1 MTGTF
6 GGALEARGIPAG
18 EGHLESDT
26 IGEIE
31 KEGNVLVIKR
41 INITYK
47 LKIDPEILDKSETP
61 STALC
66 AYTPPPAP
74 SIGAYR
80 AVSTFRRRWIWF
92 EENHK
97 RSRRIE

>member
-18 EGHLESDT
+18 EGYLESDT

-47 LKIDPEILDKSETP
+47 LRVDPQLLEEKRDAIGRVMRVHPNSCPVYRSISGSIKVSATLD
-61 STALC
+61 L
-66 AYTPPPAP
+66 
-74 SIGAYR
+74 
-80 AVSTFRRRWIWF
+80 V
-92 EENHK
+92 
-97 RSRRIE
+97 

>member
-18 EGHLESDT
+18 KGYLESDT

-47 LKIDPEILDKSETP
+47 LKIDPELLEEKRDAIDRVMRVHPNSCPVYRSISGSIDVSATLD
-61 STALC
+61 LL
-66 AYTPPPAP
+66 
-74 SIGAYR
+74 
-80 AVSTFRRRWIWF
+80 
-92 EENHK
+92 
-97 RSRRIE
+97 

>member
-18 EGHLESDT
+18 EGYLESDT

-47 LKIDPEILDKSETP
+47 LKIATQLLEEKRDAIDRVMRVHPNSCP
-61 STALC
+61 V
-66 AYTPPPAP
+66 YR
-74 SIGAYR
+74 SISGSID
-80 AVSTFRRRWIWF
+80 VSAELELI
-92 EENHK
+92 
-97 RSRRIE
+97 

>member
-6 GGALEARGIPAG
+6 GGALEARGIPAS
-18 EGHLESDT
+18 EGYLESDA

-47 LKIDPEILDKSETP
+47 LRVDPQLLEEKRDAIDRVMRVHPNSCPVYRSISGSIDVSATLD
-61 STALC
+61 L
-66 AYTPPPAP
+66 
-74 SIGAYR
+74 
-80 AVSTFRRRWIWF
+80 V
-92 EENHK
+92 
-97 RSRRIE
+97 

>member
-18 EGHLESDT
+18 EGYLESDT

-47 LKIDPEILDKSETP
+47 LKIDPQLLEEKRDAIDRVMRVHPNSCP
-61 STALC
+61 V
-66 AYTPPPAP
+66 YR
-74 SIGAYR
+74 SISGSID
-80 AVSTFRRRWIWF
+80 VSAELELI
-92 EENHK
+92 
-97 RSRRIE
+97 

>member
-18 EGHLESDT
+18 EGYLESDA

-47 LKIDPEILDKSETP
+47 LRVDPQLLEKKRDAIDRVMRVHPNSCP
-61 STALC
+61 V
-66 AYTPPPAP
+66 YR
-74 SIGAYR
+74 SISGSID
-80 AVSTFRRRWIWF
+80 VSATL
-92 EENHK
+92 NLV
-97 RSRRIE
+97 

>member
-18 EGHLESDT
+18 EGYLESDT
-26 IGEIE
+26 IGEIK

-47 LKIDPEILDKSETP
+47 LKIAPQLLEEKRDAIDRVMRVHPNSCPVYRSISGSIDVSAELD
-61 STALC
+61 L
-66 AYTPPPAP
+66 
-74 SIGAYR
+74 
-80 AVSTFRRRWIWF
+80 V
-92 EENHK
+92 
-97 RSRRIE
+97 

>member
-18 EGHLESDT
+18 EGYLESDT

-47 LKIDPEILDKSETP
+47 LRVDPQLLEEKRDAIDRVMRVHPNSCPVYRSISGSIEVSATLD
-61 STALC
+61 L
-66 AYTPPPAP
+66 
-74 SIGAYR
+74 
-80 AVSTFRRRWIWF
+80 V
-92 EENHK
+92 
-97 RSRRIE
+97 